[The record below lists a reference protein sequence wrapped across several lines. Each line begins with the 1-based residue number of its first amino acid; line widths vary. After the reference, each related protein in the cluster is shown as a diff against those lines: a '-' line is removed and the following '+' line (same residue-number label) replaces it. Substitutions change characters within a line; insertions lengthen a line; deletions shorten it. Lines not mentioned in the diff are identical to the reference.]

1 VKCLYT
7 NAHSMGNKQE
17 LKIYAR
23 SQEPDLIAVTEVW
36 WDNLNDWNAVT
47 DGYILFRKD
56 RSASK
61 VVELLFV

>member
-1 VKCLYT
+1 
-7 NAHSMGNKQE
+7 MGNKQE